1 MSEKKEITPNKQRLI
16 QIDENLCSLCPECV
30 IECIGGAEAIIN
42 SKSNMTH
49 EFFCEGLGGCAEKC
63 PESAISFKEKEI

>member
-1 MSEKKEITPNKQRLI
+1 M
-16 QIDENLCSLCPECV
+16 